1 MPFNDSRIEHFVV
14 LMLENRSF
22 DHMLGFC
29 NIPGV
34 DGLTGSEFNPDP
46 TNPAGPV
53 VKVSNDAKYIGDFDP
68 DPGHELFDVN
78 VQIFSN
84 KAATPGLAPPMMGFV
99 QSYLEVSGKI
109 DRAKRAMKCFSP
121 QRLPVLSTLARQYT
135 VCDRWFSSVPGPTLP
150 NRSFAH
156 AATSL
161 GSAVGPK
168 TLGPLKTIYP
178 ILSQH
183 VSAKIFYHDFTMA
196 LTFKELLDD
205 QTKYFGTYND
215 FLDAAINKPQALPNY
230 CFLEP
235 RYYYDDVGGTFE
247 PSDQHP
253 DSDIRDGEALI
264 RDVYNALR
272 TNPAVWQKTV
282 LLIVYDEHG
291 GLYDHVEP
299 PSGDQFQ
306 PDGLTSDN
314 PAFDFKRLGVR
325 VPAVI
330 VSPYVKP
337 GFVDHTVYDHSS
349 IITTARK
356 LFLPDW
362 QNTALTN
369 RDKNANPFDGA
380 LSQPTP
386 MAMPLAPHAAPFT
399 PGEPRGSAK
408 SKNLSVLQS
417 DMVNQAYQLEEDHL
431 PPAQRS
437 GKTPADIQ
445 TPKQAN
451 DYVRQVTQRLRE
463 VKK

>member
-1 MPFNDSRIEHFVV
+1 MPFNDARIEHLVV

-29 NIPGV
+29 NIPGM
-34 DGLTGSEFNPDP
+34 DGLTGNEFNPDP
-46 TNPAGPV
+46 TNPAGPPI
-53 VKVSNDAKYIGDFDP
+53 KVSNDAKYIGDFDP

-84 KAATPGLAPPMMGFV
+84 KDATPGLAPPMTGFV
-99 QSYLEVSGKI
+99 QSYLQVSGKI
-109 DRAKRAMKCFSP
+109 ERAKNAMKCFSP
-121 QRLPVLSTLARQYT
+121 QRVPVLSTLARQYT

-178 ILSQH
+178 VLSQF
-183 VSAKIFYHDFTMA
+183 VSAKIYYQDFTMA

-205 QTKYFGTYND
+205 QKKYFGTYND
-215 FLDAAINKPQALPNY
+215 FLDAAINHPDALPNY

-235 RYYYDDVGGTFE
+235 RYYYDDTGGTFE

-253 DSDIRDGEALI
+253 DNDVRDGEALI

-272 TNPAVWQKTV
+272 THQDLWQKTV

-291 GLYDHVEP
+291 GLYDHVQP
-299 PSGDQFQ
+299 PADDKYQ
-306 PDGLTSDN
+306 PDGLTSDD
-314 PAFDFKRLGVR
+314 PVFDFKRLGIR

-349 IITTARK
+349 IIATARK

-369 RDKNANPFDGA
+369 RDRNANPFDGA
-380 LSQPTP
+380 LSQAAPAPT
-386 MAMPLAPHAAPFT
+386 PLAPHAAPFT
-399 PGEPRGSAK
+399 PGEPRGSSKDK
-408 SKNLSVLQS
+408 SLSELQKQ
-417 DMVNQAYQLEEDHL
+417 MVNQAYQLEQENLSPD
-431 PPAQRS
+431 QRT

-451 DYVRQVTQRLRE
+451 DYVQDVMRRLRE
-463 VKK
+463 AK